1 MAFVKPIREQGI
13 VISKTYKEAR
23 EARTD
28 MNGREWPATEE
39 KFLIEV
45 ISCDEDDFNNETG
58 ILNGTRAEYPVDKE
72 TYEQVKFG
80 DWAKVKYV
88 ASQFQ
93 DRLSIQPKEFA
104 LIVK

>member
-13 VISKTYKEAR
+13 VISKTHKEAK

-58 ILNGTRAEYPVDKE
+58 ILNGTRAEYPVDQE
-72 TYEQVKFG
+72 TFEQVKFG

-93 DRLSIQPKEFA
+93 DKLSIQPKEFA